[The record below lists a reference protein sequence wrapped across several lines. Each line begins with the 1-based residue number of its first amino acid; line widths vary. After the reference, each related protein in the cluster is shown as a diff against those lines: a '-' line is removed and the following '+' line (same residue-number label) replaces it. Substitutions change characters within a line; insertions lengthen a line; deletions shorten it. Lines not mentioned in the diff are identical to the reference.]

1 MTRLDDVIIELDDV
15 IIEGDVIKDV
25 GETGTD

>member
-1 MTRLDDVIIELDDV
+1 MTRLDDVIIELADV
-15 IIEGDVIKDV
+15 IIEGDVIKDG